1 MKNMGCKNLRII
13 GDKSEFSDHQ
23 VRTLAVHA
31 ADIWENALFFPPSI
45 IGLTQALSDC
55 TIAAGT
61 TRRMG
66 QKRKSWG
73 MTPEQFAVFGSQSGD
88 SKKAVVFGNERT
100 GLTDE
105 ELGCCTLAVNIPTSD
120 TFPSLNLS
128 HAVQIMTYT
137 LFRAYDTK
145 HRGYEPIQLSRLE
158 DITQSISENLT
169 RIGLYKTSGKVDN
182 DEFLQGVFSRA
193 ALSEGEAK
201 RLKDLF
207 QKITYIKTQC
217 VQDK

>member
-1 MKNMGCKNLRII
+1 MKNMGCTDLRIV
-13 GDKSEFSDHQ
+13 GDKNSFSDQ
-23 VRTLAVHA
+23 EVRRLAVHA
-31 ADIWENALFFPPSI
+31 SDIWENARFFHPSKE
-45 IGLTQALSDC
+45 GLTEALSDC
-55 TIAAGT
+55 SIAAGT

-73 MTPEQFAVFGSQSGD
+73 MTPDQFAVFASQSGD
-88 SKKAVVFGNERT
+88 SKKAVVFGTERT

-105 ELGCCTLAVNIPTSD
+105 ELSCCTVAVNIPTSD

-137 LFRAYDTK
+137 LFKEYDSK
-145 HRGYEPIQLSRLE
+145 NRGYEPIEISRLAK
-158 DITQSISENLT
+158 ITKRIGENLT

-182 DEFLQGVFSRA
+182 DEFLQDIFSRA

-201 RLKDLF
+201 RLESLF
-207 QKITYIKTQC
+207 QKITYIKTEC
-217 VQDK
+217 LQDK